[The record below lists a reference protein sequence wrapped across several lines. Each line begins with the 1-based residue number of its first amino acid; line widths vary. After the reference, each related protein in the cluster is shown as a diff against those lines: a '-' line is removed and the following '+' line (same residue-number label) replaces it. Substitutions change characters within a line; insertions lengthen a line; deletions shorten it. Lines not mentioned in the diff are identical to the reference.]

1 MIDDRSKN
9 LKSQIIDRRVLK
21 TLALATLVLG
31 MPMAASPRT
40 AAAQTRLRPPDVRF
54 VGTPPLSVDA
64 MLELAHVTP
73 ADVVYDL
80 GSGDGRI
87 LIAAAKK
94 YGARGVGIEID
105 PFQVRNAVDNAARA
119 GVADRVRFVTG
130 DLFEENISEA
140 TVVTLFLLPRL
151 NLQLMPK
158 LKRELRPGTRVV
170 SHQYDMGD
178 TWPPEK
184 VQDVLGL
191 TVYLWTIR

>member
-1 MIDDRSKN
+1 
-9 LKSQIIDRRVLK
+9 LVRVL
-21 TLALATLVLG
+21 LFVAACAALA
-31 MPMAASPRT
+31 ASASPD
-40 AAAQTRLRPPDVRF
+40 AQTRLRPPDVRF

-64 MLELAHVTP
+64 MLELAQVTSS
-73 ADVVYDL
+73 DVVYDL

-94 YGARGVGIEID
+94 YGARGVGIDID
-105 PFQVRNAVDNAARA
+105 SFQIRNAVDNAARA
-119 GVADRVRFVTG
+119 GVSDRVRFVNA
-130 DLFEENISEA
+130 DLFDTDIREA

-170 SHQYDMGD
+170 SHQYDMGEA
-178 TWPPEK
+178 WPPDR